1 MSLAVFLGD
10 EVTATGYRLAGVTTR
25 VPEIGAEASALAQAC
40 SEASLVLVS
49 ASVAARIPAD
59 DLRAAQLAVAPL
71 VVVTPDLQG
80 ETPLPDIAARL
91 RAQLGLAT

>member
-1 MSLAVFLGD
+1 MSLAVFVGD

-49 ASVAARIPAD
+49 ASVAARIPAT
-59 DLRAAQLAVAPL
+59 DLRVALLAVAPL